1 MILKSTQEQ
10 TTMTQPRISI
20 IVPCLNEA
28 RHIRHCIESVLRQEE
43 PEGGF
48 EVIVADG
55 LSGDGTRD
63 TLSAL
68 ARQDSRLRLVDNPGK
83 IASTALN
90 VAIGEARGSIIVRV
104 DAHTEYSQDYV
115 KNCVS
120 ALESTSADN
129 VGGAARTKATN
140 YLQAAVSAAYH
151 CPLVVGGAR
160 FHNVDYEGYVDT
172 VVYGCWRRS
181 AFERF
186 GYFDEELIRNQDD
199 EFNLRIIRNG
209 GRIWQSAKIKSWYR
223 PRTSLRA
230 LFKQYAQ
237 YGYWKVRVIQKHHL
251 PASWRHLVPGAFVLA
266 LGTLSVLALFS
277 LRAFWIWLAVLAA
290 YALLCLAASFS
301 SASRSGWKLLPV
313 LPAVVG
319 CYHFGYGYGF
329 LRGLL
334 DFVIRGRA
342 NIPSFSTLTRNQI

>member
-10 TTMTQPRISI
+10 TAMTQPRISI

-28 RHIRHCIESVLRQEE
+28 RHIGHCIESVLRQEE

-63 TLSAL
+63 MLSAL
-68 ARQDSRLRLVDNPGK
+68 AQRDSRLRVVDNPGK

-90 VAIGEARGSIIVRV
+90 VAIVEARGSIIVRV

-115 KNCVS
+115 KSCVS
-120 ALESTSADN
+120 ALESTGADN

-237 YGYWKVRVIQKHHL
+237 YGYWKVRVIQKHKL
-251 PASWRHLVPGAFVLA
+251 PGSVRHLVPGLFLLFLVLSGICSLFWHDAGVLFV
-266 LGTLSVLALFS
+266 GTVLLYGT
-277 LRAFWIWLAVLAA
+277 AVL
-290 YALLCLAASFS
+290 
-301 SASRSGWKLLPV
+301 SASLATATRSSWKLLPL
-313 LPAVVG
+313 LPLVFP
-319 CYHFGYGYGF
+319 CYHFGYAYGF
-329 LRGLL
+329 LCGIW
-334 DFVIRGRA
+334 DFVIMGGSP
-342 NIPSFSTLTRNQI
+342 NTKFKLLTR

>member
-1 MILKSTQEQ
+1 
-10 TTMTQPRISI
+10 MTEPNISI
-20 IVPCLNEA
+20 IIPCLNEA
-28 RHIRHCIESVLRQEE
+28 EHIEDCIKSVLCQQE
-43 PEGGF
+43 PAGGF

-55 LSGDGTRD
+55 MSSDGTRELLA
-63 TLSAL
+63 TL
-68 ARQDSRLRLVDNPGK
+68 ARQDSRLLVVDNPGR
-83 IASTALN
+83 IASTGLN
-90 VAIGEARGSIIVRV
+90 AAIQKARGSIIVRM
-104 DAHTEYSQDYV
+104 DAHTEYSRDYV
-115 KNCVS
+115 RNCVS
-120 ALESTSADN
+120 ALEATGADN
-129 VGGAARTKATN
+129 VGGAARTKTTH
-140 YLQAAVSAAYH
+140 YLQSAVSAAYH

-199 EFNLRIIRNG
+199 ELNLRIVREG
-209 GRIWQSAKIKSWYR
+209 GRIWQSAMIKSWYS
-223 PRTSLRA
+223 PRTSLRS

-266 LGTLSVLALFS
+266 LGTLGMLALFS
-277 LRAFWIWLAVLAA
+277 LFAFWIWLAVLAA
-290 YALLCLAASFS
+290 YALLSLAASFS

-334 DFVIRGRA
+334 DFVIRGRG
-342 NIPSFSTLTRNQI
+342 NITSFGKLTRN

>member
-1 MILKSTQEQ
+1 MILGPTQIHAA
-10 TTMTQPRISI
+10 MTQPRISI
-20 IVPCLNEA
+20 IIPCLNEA
-28 RHIRHCIESVLRQEE
+28 RHIEDCIESVLRQQA

-55 LSGDGTRD
+55 LSDDGTRE
-63 TLSAL
+63 TLAEL
-68 ARQDSRLRLVDNPGK
+68 AHQDSRLRVVDNPGR
-83 IASTALN
+83 IASTGLN
-90 VAIGEARGSIIVRV
+90 AAIREARGSIIVRM

-115 KNCVS
+115 RNCVS
-120 ALESTSADN
+120 ALQSTGADN
-129 VGGAARTKATN
+129 VGGAARTKAAT
-140 YLQAAVSAAYH
+140 YLQSAVSAAYH

-172 VVYGCWRRS
+172 VAYGCWQRS

-199 EFNLRIIRNG
+199 ELNLRIIRNG
-209 GRIWQSAKIKSWYR
+209 GKIWQSAKIKSWYR

-251 PASWRHLVPGAFVLA
+251 PASWRHLVPGAFVLV
-266 LGTLSVLALFS
+266 LGVLGMLALFS
-277 LRAFWIWLAVLAA
+277 PLALWAWLAVF
-290 YALLCLAASFS
+290 ALYIMLSLAASLS
-301 SASRSGWKLLPV
+301 SASRSAWKLLPV

-329 LRGLL
+329 LRGIL
-334 DFVIRGRA
+334 DFVFRSRG
-342 NIPSFSTLTRNQI
+342 NNSSFGTLSRN